1 MSISMNVTR
10 MILNE
15 KIEEGKSFSLEEIM
29 NEITIQGGSKNIYEG
44 VSVESYIL
52 NLKKKGI
59 LRYNLLENT
68 YIINPDLKDIN

>member
-1 MSISMNVTR
+1 MNVTR